1 MEEHERGREAFKS
14 DEEFK
19 LHSLR
24 HSAAHILAQAVR
36 RLYPKASFAIGP
48 AIEDGFYYD
57 IALDTPIAEA
67 ELAAI
72 QAEMKKI
79 SKENQ
84 PFIQEEW
91 EPDRARAFFR
101 ERGQNFKLELI
112 DSFGTPTVGVYRNP
126 NKEGLEEFVDL
137 CKGPHVRYT
146 SNVKHFQ
153 LTKVS
158 GAYWRG
164 DAKNQQ
170 LQRIYGTV
178 WPTKEELDAYLFRI
192 Q

>member
-1 MEEHERGREAFKS
+1 MEEHERGREAFQS

-84 PFIQEEW
+84 PFIQAVGAARGAVAVGFRTNL
-91 EPDRARAFFR
+91 DAVRARLTSSSWIDI
-101 ERGQNFKLELI
+101 RGCR
-112 DSFGTPTVGVYRNP
+112 VG
-126 NKEGLEEFVDL
+126 
-137 CKGPHVRYT
+137 
-146 SNVKHFQ
+146 
-153 LTKVS
+153 
-158 GAYWRG
+158 
-164 DAKNQQ
+164 
-170 LQRIYGTV
+170 
-178 WPTKEELDAYLFRI
+178 
-192 Q
+192 